1 MKQCLCD
8 MCGDTATNSIK
19 INSRE
24 IDLCSRCGMLI
35 LRVIDSPFVMR
46 KFYDGGNPY
55 CESMPEGRL
64 KCLIKGRLMTTK
76 ENAKTIIQDL
86 LDNSDEYA
94 RQRAVDFLKGEEND

>member
-8 MCGDTATNSIK
+8 ICGQAAKNSIK

-24 IDLCSRCGMLI
+24 IDLCSRCGVLI

-46 KFYDGGNPY
+46 KFYDGGDPY
-55 CESMPEGRL
+55 DVRMPEGRL
-64 KCLIKGRLMTTK
+64 KCLIKDRLMTTK

-86 LDNSDEYA
+86 LDNSDEYT
-94 RQRAVDFLKGEEND
+94 RQRAIDYLKEK